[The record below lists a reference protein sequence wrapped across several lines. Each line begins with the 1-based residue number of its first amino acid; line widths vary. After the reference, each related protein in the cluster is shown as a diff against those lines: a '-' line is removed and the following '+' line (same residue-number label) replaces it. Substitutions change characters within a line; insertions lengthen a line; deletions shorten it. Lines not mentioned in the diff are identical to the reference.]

1 MNDKKVERSRYDDR
15 ALKLL
20 SKGSFDKDTGSSS
33 YSLPIR
39 TPYLRYEEM
48 HIEFI
53 DNNDN
58 VLEIGAGTGIH
69 THSLLETGAFVVA
82 TDISTNSL
90 QIIKKKYKE
99 YSDKLSTKVA
109 DMESLPFDNETFD
122 VVCSAGSLSYGDN
135 QIVMNEIHRVLKPGG
150 KLLTLEGNQEGVDEL
165 NQFREAYGLKPIPV
179 RWHNRFLKNEE
190 YISFMKENGMKLV
203 DEGGLGTYFFLTR
216 GVRGIYEENPTW
228 QSDFNKIANQK
239 EMADLLGF
247 GHKFSRVKLWVF
259 QK

>member
-1 MNDKKVERSRYDDR
+1 MNDKKVERNRYDGR

-82 TDISTNSL
+82 TDISPNSV
-90 QIIKKKYKE
+90 QIIKKKYKK
-99 YSDKLSTKVA
+99 YSDKLIAKVA
-109 DMESLPFDNETFD
+109 DMEHLPFGNETFD

-135 QIVMNEIHRVLKPGG
+135 QIVMNEIYRVLKKGG
-150 KLLTLEGNQEGVDEL
+150 VMIAVDSLNNNPVYRLNRYMHYLKGNRSKSTLI
-165 NQFREAYGLKPIPV
+165 RMPT
-179 RWHNRFLKNEE
+179 
-190 YISFMKENGMKLV
+190 ISLIDKYTEK
-203 DEGGLGTYFFLTR
+203 
-216 GVRGIYEENPTW
+216 
-228 QSDFNKIANQK
+228 
-239 EMADLLGF
+239 F
-247 GHKFSRVKLWVF
+247 GHAEVKFFGSITWIFPLLSKVLSEQALNKLSNWTDANFNIQGSAFKFVIMLE
-259 QK
+259 KK

>member
-1 MNDKKVERSRYDDR
+1 MNDKKVERNRYDDR

-53 DNNDN
+53 DNSDN

-82 TDISTNSL
+82 TDISPNSV

-99 YSDKLSTKVA
+99 YSDKLIAKVA
-109 DMESLPFDNETFD
+109 DMELLPFGNETFD

-150 KLLTLEGNQEGVDEL
+150 KLIIVDSLHENPLYIINRWMGYYRGTRSLSTLRRMPTLKLIKEYGDKFNIKKLDFFNSLTWLSPILTL
-165 NQFREAYGLKPIPV
+165 
-179 RWHNRFLKNEE
+179 FLK
-190 YISFMKENGMKLV
+190 KELV
-203 DEGGLGTYFFLTR
+203 GRIFDRFDTLINVKRSAF
-216 GVRGIYEENPTW
+216 
-228 QSDFNKIANQK
+228 
-239 EMADLLGF
+239 
-247 GHKFSRVKLWVF
+247 KFAAVF
-259 QK
+259 YKK

>member
-1 MNDKKVERSRYDDR
+1 MNDKKVERNRYDDR

-69 THSLLETGAFVVA
+69 THSLLKTGAFVVA
-82 TDISTNSL
+82 TDISPNSV
-90 QIIKKKYKE
+90 QIIKKKYKK
-99 YSDKLSTKVA
+99 YSDKLIAKVA
-109 DMESLPFDNETFD
+109 DMELLPFGNETFD

-150 KLLTLEGNQEGVDEL
+150 KLIIVDSLHENPLYIINRWMGYYRGTRSLSTLRRMPTLKLIKEYGDKFNIKKLDFFGSLTWLSPILTL
-165 NQFREAYGLKPIPV
+165 
-179 RWHNRFLKNEE
+179 FLK
-190 YISFMKENGMKLV
+190 KELV
-203 DEGGLGTYFFLTR
+203 GRIFDRFDTLINVKRSAF
-216 GVRGIYEENPTW
+216 
-228 QSDFNKIANQK
+228 
-239 EMADLLGF
+239 
-247 GHKFSRVKLWVF
+247 KFVVVF
-259 QK
+259 IKK

>member
-1 MNDKKVERSRYDDR
+1 MKYDKKSILEHWDDENVESMQDKYVVESEIALIAQHIGPNAKILDAGCGEGEGTSVYAKKEGAVVHAVDFSETRLKKAKERLKDYENIQYQQVDFLEDYKLDNDYDLIISQR
-15 ALKLL
+15 MLINLGEWEL
-20 SKGSFDKDTGSSS
+20 QSK
-33 YSLPIR
+33 
-39 TPYLRYEEM
+39 
-48 HIEFI
+48 
-53 DNNDN
+53 
-58 VLEIGAGTGIH
+58 
-69 THSLLETGAFVVA
+69 
-82 TDISTNSL
+82 
-90 QIIKKKYKE
+90 
-99 YSDKLSTKVA
+99 
-109 DMESLPFDNETFD
+109 
-122 VVCSAGSLSYGDN
+122 
-135 QIVMNEIHRVLKPGG
+135 VLKDFINMLKTGG

-203 DEGGLGTYFFLTR
+203 DEGGLGAYFFLTR

>member
-1 MNDKKVERSRYDDR
+1 MNDKKVERNRYDDR

-69 THSLLETGAFVVA
+69 THSLLKTGAFVVA
-82 TDISTNSL
+82 TDISPNSV

-99 YSDKLSTKVA
+99 YSDKLIAKVA
-109 DMESLPFDNETFD
+109 DMELLPFDNETFD

-150 KLLTLEGNQEGVDEL
+150 KLIIVDSLHENPLYIINRWMGYYRGTRSLSTLRRMPTLKLIKEYGDKFNIKKLDFFGSLTWLSPILTL
-165 NQFREAYGLKPIPV
+165 
-179 RWHNRFLKNEE
+179 FLK
-190 YISFMKENGMKLV
+190 KELV
-203 DEGGLGTYFFLTR
+203 GRIFDRFDTLINVKRSAF
-216 GVRGIYEENPTW
+216 
-228 QSDFNKIANQK
+228 
-239 EMADLLGF
+239 
-247 GHKFSRVKLWVF
+247 KFVVVF
-259 QK
+259 IKK